1 MNTTKLSLLLEQYKI
16 DYTKSEKKLY
26 EYIIDNFERVMYH
39 SLTEL
44 AEICQVGEATI
55 LRFCRK
61 LGYEGYQDF
70 KLAVAQDLSAVT
82 KSNGDETYVE
92 KIKNS
97 MVSVLDDTYEVIDL
111 KTLEETVEKINQSDD
126 VVVYGIGLSGIVG
139 LDMQSRFLRIGKNIS
154 VVTDPHFQTMRSC
167 SANKNTVIIA
177 ISLSGSTKDT
187 VDAVKIAK
195 NNGAFVI
202 AITSYIKSPLTKYSD
217 LVLLTSGK
225 ENPLDSGSL
234 VAKISQIFVVDLIC
248 TGVTMKNYE
257 NAKKFKAMTAE
268 AISGKLY

>member
-1 MNTTKLSLLLEQYKI
+1 MNTPKLSLLLEQYKK
-16 DYTKSEKKLY
+16 DYTKSEKRLY
-26 EYIIDNFERVMYH
+26 EYVTNNFEKVMYY

-44 AEICQVGEATI
+44 AEICQMGEATI

-70 KLAVAQDLSAVT
+70 KLAVAQDLSTAT
-82 KSNGDETYVE
+82 KGNGDETYIE

-97 MVSVLDDTYEVIDL
+97 MIEVINDTYEVIDL
-111 KTLEETVEKINQSDD
+111 KSLEEAVDRINLSND

-139 LDMQSRFLRIGKNIS
+139 LDMKSRFLRIGKNIS

-167 SANKNTVIIA
+167 SVNENTVIIA

-234 VAKISQIFVVDLIC
+234 VAKISQVFVIDLIC

-257 NAKKFKAMTAE
+257 RAKQFKAMTAE
-268 AISGKLY
+268 AVSNKLY

>member
-26 EYIIDNFERVMYH
+26 EYVINNFEKVMYH

-70 KLAVAQDLSAVT
+70 KLAVAQDLSTVT
-82 KSNGDETYVE
+82 KNSGDETYVE
-92 KIKNS
+92 KIKNN
-97 MVSVLDDTYEVIDL
+97 MIEAIADTYNIIDLNTLEDVID
-111 KTLEETVEKINQSDD
+111 KINLSND
-126 VVVYGIGLSGIVG
+126 VVVYGIGLSGIVA
-139 LDMQSRFLRIGKNIS
+139 LDMKSRFLRIGKNIS
-154 VVTDPHFQTMRSC
+154 VVTDPHFQMMRSC
-167 SANKNTVIIA
+167 STNKDTVIIA
-177 ISLSGSTKDT
+177 ISLSGSTKDI
-187 VDAVKIAK
+187 VDAVKVAK
-195 NNGAFVI
+195 NNGAFVM
-202 AITSYIKSPLTKYSD
+202 AITSHIKSPLTKYSD

-234 VAKISQIFVVDLIC
+234 VAKISQIFVIDLIC

-268 AISGKLY
+268 AVSNKLY